1 MDDPAPR
8 CCLFGQPGLQLPVET
23 ACDVRLHVDTG
34 QSNGRRWQRK
44 QVWGGGWALDDRC
57 SPNKMQPLAQ
67 ADSLTFP
74 VSRCCLRDQLQA
86 FVEPSRQ
93 RAVISQGLICADV
106 PKADVKLHVASVA
119 QGVYKP

>member
-1 MDDPAPR
+1 MIPPRDAAFLANLASNCRWKLPAMCGCTWTLDR
-8 CCLFGQPGLQLPVET
+8 ATVVAGSANRYG
-23 ACDVRLHVDTG
+23 
-34 QSNGRRWQRK
+34 
-44 QVWGGGWALDDRC
+44 GGGWAVDDRC